1 MRTIKLV
8 NWIATND
15 RIKEQVNLNFTG
27 IIYPLKLYNRV
38 HQGHHLHLGIE
49 QQFSDFYKV
58 SVRLK
63 QAEMIYV
70 GAAAITV
77 ELVASRLLWTILN
90 KGMHS
95 MQELFFWQGGLR

>member
-38 HQGHHLHLGIE
+38 HQGHHFHLGIE

-58 SVRLK
+58 SVQLK

-70 GAAAITV
+70 GAAAIRI
-77 ELVASRLLWTILN
+77 EL
-90 KGMHS
+90 
-95 MQELFFWQGGLR
+95 

>member
-49 QQFSDFYKV
+49 HQFSDFYKV
-58 SVRLK
+58 SVQLK

-77 ELVASRLLWTILN
+77 ELIASHLL
-90 KGMHS
+90 
-95 MQELFFWQGGLR
+95 

>member
-38 HQGHHLHLGIE
+38 HQGHHHLGIE

-58 SVRLK
+58 SVQLK

-70 GAAAITV
+70 GAAAIRI
-77 ELVASRLLWTILN
+77 EL
-90 KGMHS
+90 
-95 MQELFFWQGGLR
+95 